1 MNKKLV
7 TILALCTSV
16 AVSDSYAQNREEG
29 RGQGRGE
36 GRGEGRSN
44 APGGERGGFG
54 GQRGGPPGGEQGRG
68 GGGPRG
74 GRPNMMTFMPV
85 LIALDADKN
94 GEISGK
100 EMANA
105 AVALKSLDKNNDG
118 KLTEDELRPN
128 RPPGGFGGGRPG
140 GDQQG
145 RDGDR
150 GNMRGGE
157 QGRGGFG
164 GRPGGDQ
171 GQGRGGFGGPPQG
184 GGARPDPAEMVER
197 LMAFDKNKD
206 GKLGKDELSERMA
219 GIITRADT
227 DKDGFASKEEL
238 TKMAAQRGGGRGGPP
253 GQGGDRGRGGDGGS
267 RRPQFDN

>member
-1 MNKKLV
+1 
-7 TILALCTSV
+7 
-16 AVSDSYAQNREEG
+16 
-29 RGQGRGE
+29 
-36 GRGEGRSN
+36 
-44 APGGERGGFG
+44 
-54 GQRGGPPGGEQGRG
+54 
-68 GGGPRG
+68 
-74 GRPNMMTFMPV
+74 MTFLPV

-105 AVALKSLDKNNDG
+105 TAALKSLDKNSDG

-128 RPPGGFGGGRPG
+128 RPPGGGGPGGG
-140 GDQQG
+140 Q
-145 RDGDR
+145 
-150 GNMRGGE
+150 

-171 GQGRGGFGGPPQG
+171 GQSRGGFGGPPQQG
-184 GGARPDPAEMVER
+184 GGRPDPGEMVNR

-227 DKDGFASKEEL
+227 NGDGFASKEEL
-238 TKMAAQRGGGRGGPP
+238 TKIASQGGASRGGDRGGKGGRGGES
-253 GQGGDRGRGGDGGS
+253 GT
-267 RRPQFDN
+267 RRPQRPEFEN